1 MSKHT
6 IKKLPKS
13 TVEITLTIPWADIAT
28 EQKSAF
34 AALQAQLEVP
44 GFRRGKA
51 PKDVAEKHI
60 ARQAVL
66 EQVVRQLLPRTY
78 EDIVKKEG
86 LRPII
91 SPKIDLVKAKEKE
104 DWEIKINVA
113 EKPEIKLGSY
123 KDAIKKLKVDAKTKE
138 IWTPGKEADVKPK
151 EEEEEAKQNHLN
163 MILGTILTSVTCDI
177 SDIIIEDELNRKLAR
192 LVDDV
197 QKLGLTME
205 AYLQSKN
212 TTMEQLRAQFTTEI
226 ENTYKLE
233 FILMEIADI
242 EKITVGD
249 GEIDAVFANI
259 KDEKEKQA
267 ARQNAYFYTT
277 LIRKQ
282 KTLDYLLNL

>member
-13 TVEITLTIPWADIAT
+13 TVEIMLTVPWADVAR

-34 AALQAQLEVP
+34 TVLQAQLEIP

-51 PKDVAEKHI
+51 PKNVAEKHI
-60 ARQAVL
+60 ANQAVL

-91 SPKIDLVKAKEKE
+91 SPKIDLIKAKENE
-104 DWEIKINVA
+104 DWEIKIQLA

-123 KDAIKKLKVDAKTKE
+123 KDKVKKLKVDAKADK
-138 IWTPGKEADVKPK
+138 IWTPGSEPEAKPK
-151 EEEEEAKQNHLN
+151 EDEEEAKQNRLN
-163 MILGTILTSVTCDI
+163 VILGTILTSVTCDI
-177 SDIIIEDELNRKLAR
+177 PDLIVEDELNRKLAR

-197 QKLGLTME
+197 QKLGLTMDS
-205 AYLQSKN
+205 YLQSKN

-249 GEIDAVFANI
+249 GEIDAIFANI

-267 ARQNAYFYTT
+267 ARANAYFYTT